1 MIKESLNFLIL
12 PLCTLLMCFSLLAQ
26 VNIDMDMDDDD
37 LNVGGDIFNDF
48 NEDLEN
54 TQILEDER
62 FYKYGRFYG
71 FQIGVGLTTFTG
83 NRGAAYQD
91 QPPSFTM
98 GLNYF
103 LNFQSSFGIG
113 IGYSR
118 HNFFLEQGVEG
129 YHGDDKTLGAG
140 FVEVNML
147 RAYFSYRYYI
157 DTSDLGTAI
166 TYSNPYL
173 TTRFEYWYM
182 TNKFIDQKDYADESG
197 GGIGFALGGG
207 FEFPIVMKESYIG
220 LEMLW
225 HTVNLPDKNTQNYRP
240 LEGQTFGY
248 EDFTGDVITVMVTYV
263 MSW

>member
-1 MIKESLNFLIL
+1 M
-12 PLCTLLMCFSLLAQ
+12 AQ
-26 VNIDMDMDDDD
+26 VNVDMDMDDDD
-37 LNVGGDIFNDF
+37 LSVGGDIFSDF

-62 FYKYGRFYG
+62 FFKYGRFYS

-83 NRGAAYQD
+83 NRGLAYQD
-91 QPPSFTM
+91 QHPSFTL

-113 IGYSR
+113 MGYSR
-118 HNFFLEQGVEG
+118 HNFFLAEGVQG
-129 YHGDDKTLGAG
+129 YQGDDPKLGAG

-147 RAYFSYRYYI
+147 RMYLSYRYYI

-166 TYSNPYL
+166 TYSNPYII
-173 TTRFEYWYM
+173 TRFEYWYM
-182 TNKFIDQKDYADESG
+182 TNKFIDQKDYEDESG

-220 LEMLW
+220 VEFLW
-225 HTVNLPDKNTQNYRP
+225 HTVNLPDKNTQEYRP

-248 EDFTGDVITVMVTYV
+248 EDFSGDALTVMVTYV